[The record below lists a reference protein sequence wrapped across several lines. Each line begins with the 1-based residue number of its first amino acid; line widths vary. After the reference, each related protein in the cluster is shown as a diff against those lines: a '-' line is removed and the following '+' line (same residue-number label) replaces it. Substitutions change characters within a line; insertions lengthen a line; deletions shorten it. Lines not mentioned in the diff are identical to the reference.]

1 MYFPPSGYKKV
12 FNDPDTPDGVITH
25 LEPDIQECA
34 VRWAL
39 GTLLQMKLVEVLEFQ
54 PSDFKS

>member
-12 FNDPDTPDGVITH
+12 FNDPDNHDGVIAH
-25 LEPDIQECA
+25 LEPDNQECA
-34 VRWAL
+34 VKWAL

-54 PSDFKS
+54 PSDFSS